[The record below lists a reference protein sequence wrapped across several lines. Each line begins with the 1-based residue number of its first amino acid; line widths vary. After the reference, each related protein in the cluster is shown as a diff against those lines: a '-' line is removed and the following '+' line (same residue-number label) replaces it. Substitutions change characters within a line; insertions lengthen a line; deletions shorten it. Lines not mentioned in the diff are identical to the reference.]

1 MVFVLIAIA
10 FVAIP
15 SGRNIFRAL
24 SSTSTSLQ
32 SFTKAKT
39 QSRSLNHYSYP
50 SIKFLKVTI
59 LYSPS
64 IMSWLEAF
72 GETFNRG
79 RDEALQTQVRRFW
92 FSVSVNI
99 LKPPIK
105 KKIMLFAIAVNPST
119 LSPKPSQT
127 TL

>member
-1 MVFVLIAIA
+1 
-10 FVAIP
+10 
-15 SGRNIFRAL
+15 
-24 SSTSTSLQ
+24 
-32 SFTKAKT
+32 
-39 QSRSLNHYSYP
+39 
-50 SIKFLKVTI
+50 
-59 LYSPS
+59 
-64 IMSWLEAF
+64 MSWLEAF